1 MLPPV
6 PLDHAIDPATYR
18 LGPGD
23 QLGLS
28 AGGISDFNVSLTVS
42 PEGTIRVP
50 NLGVRR
56 VAGQTLEATRRMIAA
71 DLQKF
76 FTKAPVDVVLL
87 RPRSY
92 KVVVAGDIERPG
104 TVVLVGPGRVYDAI
118 SLAGGLRGSPRRNIV
133 LQRGGRETL
142 LDLVAFQRLGD
153 VSQNPMLEDGDVVIV
168 RAPRGTV
175 RVYGGVNYPGE
186 YEYREGESLGRLVE
200 VAGGYAPSADTARV
214 RMLRFRGAVASDTMA
229 LGAGSP
235 ASSAILRDGDRVY
248 ISQDP
253 GFHVSSQVQL
263 SGQVR
268 RPGVYPIEPGKS
280 RLSEILALAGGL
292 DSDADSDRVTL
303 LRPTENPPQD
313 TAYVSYLMRGQD
325 LKGFEREYAKM
336 RSRGRAQVSLRLAGA
351 VRFPGSS
358 ADPLLADGDILLVP
372 RQATSIL
379 VQGEV
384 VRPGLVPFQGP
395 GDLSAHIR
403 AAGGFTGAADRGNL
417 WVTLGATQQ
426 MVPAGDA
433 PPLRP
438 GDVVWVPAKEHGNFW
453 NSFKDVL
460 LVAAQLST
468 LYLVVHDATK

>member
-1 MLPPV
+1 M
-6 PLDHAIDPATYR
+6 PLDRALDPLTYR

-28 AGGISDFNVSLTVS
+28 AGGISDFNVNLTVS

-56 VAGQTLEATRRMIAA
+56 VAGQTLESTRRMIAA

-76 FTKAPVDVVLL
+76 FTRGPVEVVLL

-92 KVVVAGDIERPG
+92 KVVVAGDLDRPG
-104 TVVLVGPGRVYDAI
+104 TVVLAGPGRVYDAI

-133 LQRGGRETL
+133 LKRGGREML

-153 VSQNPMLEDGDVVIV
+153 ISQNPMLEDGDVLVV
-168 RAPRGTV
+168 RAPLGVV
-175 RVYGGVNYPGE
+175 RIYGGVNYPGE

-200 VAGGYAPSADTARV
+200 VAGGFEPSADTSRI
-214 RMLRFRGAVASDTMA
+214 RLLRFRGPESSDTLT
-229 LGAGSP
+229 LGATSVAG
-235 ASSAILRDGDRVY
+235 AMTLRDGDRVF
-248 ISQDP
+248 ISQDA
-253 GFHVSSQVQL
+253 GFHASSQVQI

-268 RPGVYPIEPGKS
+268 RPGIYPIETGRS

-292 DSDADSDRVTL
+292 APDADSERVAL

-313 TAYVSYLMRGQD
+313 TAYVSYLLRGQD

-336 RSRGRAQVSLRLAGA
+336 RSRTRAQMSLQ
-351 VRFPGSS
+351 VRDALRSPGSS
-358 ADPLLADGDILLVP
+358 ADPVLVDGDILLVP

-384 VRPGLVPFQGP
+384 VRPGLVPFQAG
-395 GDLSAHIR
+395 GDLSVYVR
-403 AAGGFTGAADRGNL
+403 AAGGYTGAADKGSL
-417 WVTLGATQQ
+417 WVTLGTTRQ
-426 MVPAGDA
+426 MVPACDA
-433 PPLRP
+433 PPLRA

-453 NSFKDVL
+453 NTFKDVL